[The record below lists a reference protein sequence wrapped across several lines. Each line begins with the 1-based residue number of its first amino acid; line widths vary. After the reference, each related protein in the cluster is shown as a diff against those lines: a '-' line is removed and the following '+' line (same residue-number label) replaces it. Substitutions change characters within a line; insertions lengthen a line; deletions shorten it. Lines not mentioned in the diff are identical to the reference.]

1 MNLAEILLSLYSNIT
16 VIIKKSTV
24 GQNIT
29 LSQLLCVNA
38 IPFDG
43 ISQSDLSNSL
53 NIEFSTLSRNLD
65 KLLDK
70 GLVKKKK
77 SSNDLR
83 LKKIYLTDKG
93 ISLNNEIIILLQ
105 KELNQFNDQIHGE
118 EELLSVIS
126 KFNWILFK
134 DKHSHE

>member
-1 MNLAEILLSLYSNIT
+1 MNLAEIVISLYANIT
-16 VIIKKSTV
+16 VLIKKLTISKK
-24 GQNIT
+24 IT
-29 LSQLLCVNA
+29 SSQLLCINA

-65 KLLDK
+65 KLLEK
-70 GLVKKKK
+70 GLIMKKK

-83 LKKIYLTDKG
+83 LKKIYLTNKG
-93 ISLNNEIIILLQ
+93 MSLNKEIIILLQ
-105 KELNQFNDQIHGE
+105 KELGQFNDQIHSTE
-118 EELLSVIS
+118 DLLSVIS

-134 DKHSHE
+134 EKHSNE

>member
-1 MNLAEILLSLYSNIT
+1 MNLAEILISLYSNIA
-16 VIIKKSTV
+16 VLIKKSIIS
-24 GQNIT
+24 QNIT
-29 LSQLLCVNA
+29 LSQLLCINA

-70 GLVKKKK
+70 GLITKRK

-83 LKKIYLTDKG
+83 IKKIYLTDKG
-93 ISLNNEIIILLQ
+93 ISLNKKIIVLLQ
-105 KELNQFNDQIHGE
+105 KELNHFDDQIQIE
-118 EELLSVIS
+118 EELLSTIL

-134 DKHSHE
+134 DKHSYE

>member
-105 KELNQFNDQIHGE
+105 KELNQFNDQIHSE

>member
-1 MNLAEILLSLYSNIT
+1 MNLAEIIISLYSNIN
-16 VIIKKSTV
+16 VLIKKITISK
-24 GQNIT
+24 NLT
-29 LSQLLCVNA
+29 LSQILCVNA

-70 GLVKKKK
+70 ELIKKKN

-93 ISLNNEIIILLQ
+93 ISLNKEIILLLQ
-105 KELNQFNDQIHGE
+105 KELDQFSDQIHSE
-118 EELLSVIS
+118 EDLLSVIL

-134 DKHSHE
+134 EKHSNE

>member
-1 MNLAEILLSLYSNIT
+1 MNLAEILISLYSNIN
-16 VIIKKSTV
+16 VLIKKSTIN
-24 GQNIT
+24 QNIT
-29 LSQLLCVNA
+29 LSQILCINA

-70 GLVKKKK
+70 GLITKKK
-77 SSNDLR
+77 SPNDLR
-83 LKKIYLTDKG
+83 IKKIYLTDKG
-93 ISLNNEIIILLQ
+93 ISLNKNIIVLLQ
-105 KELNQFNDQIHGE
+105 KELNQFDDQIQIE
-118 EELLSVIS
+118 EELLGAIS

-134 DKHSHE
+134 DKHSYE

>member
-1 MNLAEILLSLYSNIT
+1 MNLAEILISLYSNIA
-16 VIIKKSTV
+16 VLIKKSTIS
-24 GQNIT
+24 QKIT
-29 LSQLLCVNA
+29 LSQLLCINA

-70 GLVKKKK
+70 GLIKKKK

-83 LKKIYLTDKG
+83 LKKI
-93 ISLNNEIIILLQ
+93 
-105 KELNQFNDQIHGE
+105 
-118 EELLSVIS
+118 
-126 KFNWILFK
+126 
-134 DKHSHE
+134 

>member
-1 MNLAEILLSLYSNIT
+1 MNLAEILISLYSNIT
-16 VIIKKSTV
+16 VLIKKSTIS
-24 GQNIT
+24 QNIT

-43 ISQSDLSNSL
+43 ISQSALSNSL

-70 GLVKKKK
+70 GLIKKKK

-105 KELNQFNDQIHGE
+105 KELKHFADQLHSE
-118 EELLSVIS
+118 EDLLNIIS
-126 KFNWILFK
+126 KFNWLLFK

>member
-83 LKKIYLTDKG
+83 LKKIYLTNKG

-105 KELNQFNDQIHGE
+105 KELNQFNDQIHSE

>member
-1 MNLAEILLSLYSNIT
+1 MNLAEILISLYSNIA
-16 VIIKKSTV
+16 VLIKKSTIS
-24 GQNIT
+24 QKIT
-29 LSQLLCVNA
+29 LSQLLCINA

-70 GLVKKKK
+70 GLIKKKK

-93 ISLNNEIIILLQ
+93 ISLNKNIIVLLQ
-105 KELNQFNDQIHGE
+105 KELNQFNDQIHDE

-134 DKHSHE
+134 DKHSYE